1 MTEEQRTAAAP
12 SVLVIDDSDVVRLFV
27 VHAISAIG
35 YTATA
40 AATTEEALNI
50 VENHPSLR
58 VLVCE
63 LSLGPMSGPEF
74 VRKALRNR
82 PELRVIFI
90 ARHSENISFRK
101 TDPLLVKPFHLH
113 QLRNAIETV
122 LNNEAPLGPLSSAE
136 RRRSVRFRS
145 HDGLGEEGIA

>member
-1 MTEEQRTAAAP
+1 
-12 SVLVIDDSDVVRLFV
+12 DSDLVRLFA

-35 YTATA
+35 YAASA
-40 AATTEEALNI
+40 AATTEEALDI
-50 VENHPSLR
+50 VESHPSLR
-58 VLVCE
+58 ALVCE

-82 PELRVIFI
+82 PELRVIFM

-101 TDPLLVKPFHLH
+101 TDPLLVKPFQLH

-122 LNNEAPLGPLSSAE
+122 LNNKVPFEPLSSAE
-136 RRRSVRFRS
+136 RRRSVCFRS
-145 HDGLGEEGIA
+145 HDELGKEGIA